1 MSQLKSIEFSLETIF
16 ETTESC
22 SYIFKQATS
31 SCDHLKHRIV
41 QYTFLDM
48 ASYLGEGANGA
59 EGDKWAAV
67 LENLIKFPSA
77 FSVPPSQIKLT
88 QAGYK
93 DHNYIFKWQFAVSI
107 VIGSRPLGNFIPL
120 NVK

>member
-1 MSQLKSIEFSLETIF
+1 M
-16 ETTESC
+16 
-22 SYIFKQATS
+22 
-31 SCDHLKHRIV
+31 

-48 ASYLGEGANGA
+48 ASYLGEGANGV
-59 EGDKWAAV
+59 EGDKWAGV

-93 DHNYIFKWQFAVSI
+93 DRNYT
-107 VIGSRPLGNFIPL
+107 N
-120 NVK
+120 